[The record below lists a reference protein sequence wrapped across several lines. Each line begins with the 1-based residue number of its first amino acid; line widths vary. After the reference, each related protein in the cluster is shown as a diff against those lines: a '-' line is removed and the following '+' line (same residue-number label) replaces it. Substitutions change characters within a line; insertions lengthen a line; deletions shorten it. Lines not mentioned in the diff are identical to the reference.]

1 MPSTQN
7 MEATLSSLNQLLN
20 WSNEGSGV
28 SFEGLS
34 TMQGTVMS
42 SLGFQ
47 EVIKKKGN
55 AENATIHVMNTSL
68 KIVDKATRVK
78 SALAMIESSIRNF
91 DIVQAQLSFNGEDL
105 ELSSTFGA
113 YYSDP
118 ATLSDQTRIVCADVE
133 SEKCKTM
140 GGDTA
145 EAEKKAAKNGTNK
158 DPEEEE

>member
-1 MPSTQN
+1 
-7 MEATLSSLNQLLN
+7 
-20 WSNEGSGV
+20 
-28 SFEGLS
+28 
-34 TMQGTVMS
+34 MQGTVMS

-118 ATLSDQTRIVCADVE
+118 ATLSDQTRSVCADFE

-158 DPEEEE
+158 DPEEDE